1 MPWGGELWDRYDS
14 VLSHV
19 TRGTEELATFYAKFI
34 KERGDIEKEYAKS
47 LRKIIAKYHQKEGK
61 HEETSRVK
69 GFRLYLQE
77 LGYQAG
83 QHEILAETYC
93 KTIPQDIQSK
103 VKEVSRQTK
112 NNLKEA
118 KEISEDLE
126 KSYKWLDKN
135 KIKYQRSY
143 VDLEQS
149 RGNYEKAEA
158 DGTVSR

>member
-1 MPWGGELWDRYDS
+1 MTWGGELWDRYDS
-14 VLSHV
+14 VLTHV

-47 LRKIIAKYHQKEGK
+47 LRKIVLKYSQREGK
-61 HEETSRVK
+61 QEDTSRSQ

-83 QHEILAETYC
+83 QHEILAETCC
-93 KTIPQDIQSK
+93 KTIPHDIQNK
-103 VKEVSRQTK
+103 VKEVSKQTK

-126 KSYKWLDKN
+126 KNYKYLDKN
-135 KIKYQRSY
+135 KIKYQRAY
-143 VDLEQS
+143 VDQEQA
-149 RGNYEKAEA
+149 RTNYEKAEA